1 MEFIC
6 SDPTLYDTQLV
17 EGLSG
22 RFDLSPVAVR
32 ALLRRGMDTPE
43 RIDAFLCPEKQPLPD
58 WREMKG
64 MAQAATCIRQAVRDG
79 RRICVYGDY
88 DADGVSASAI
98 LYRCLK
104 KLGADVSSYIP
115 SRHTEGYGLNETA
128 IRQLAQ
134 AGTSMLIT
142 VDNGISAI
150 REAALARSL
159 GMTVVVT
166 DYHRSGDDLPT
177 ADALVSVSEGDFRR

>member
-1 MEFIC
+1 MEFVC
-6 SDPTLYDTQLV
+6 SDLTVYNPLV
-17 EGLSG
+17 VESLSARFGLSN
-22 RFDLSPVAVR
+22 VAVR

-79 RRICVYGDY
+79 KRICVYGDY

-115 SRHTEGYGLNETA
+115 SRHTEG
-128 IRQLAQ
+128 
-134 AGTSMLIT
+134 
-142 VDNGISAI
+142 
-150 REAALARSL
+150 
-159 GMTVVVT
+159 
-166 DYHRSGDDLPT
+166 
-177 ADALVSVSEGDFRR
+177 